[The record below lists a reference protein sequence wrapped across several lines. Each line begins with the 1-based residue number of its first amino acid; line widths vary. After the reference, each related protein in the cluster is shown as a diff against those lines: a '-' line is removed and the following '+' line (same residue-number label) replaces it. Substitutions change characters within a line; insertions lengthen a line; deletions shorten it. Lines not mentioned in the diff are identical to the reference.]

1 MSGEVYNSKTCKH
14 TSCTRPKCRSP
25 GCVYKTPHSKL
36 KYCLVHRNKHGE
48 FHPMDGVSFS
58 PSPSPSP
65 SSSSSSFP
73 WRQAPKTKP
82 VYPKVGT
89 KPSSSSSFPW
99 RQAPKK
105 KRVKPKVGTK
115 PPSVPGPGP
124 RTVALFSGVT
134 KDPQSLALIAAL
146 RPLLR
151 AAPRTASTLQTS
163 LTSSPSFDPAVTFVT
178 GAVGMRDK
186 FFAPTL
192 ERLSREEGE
201 EGGVWSSMSLAAFGD
216 TYGGI
221 FMQLILPYGSAVSL
235 DRADDENFQDVGEG
249 FPAEVPAEEE
259 VAKGGEKRKQRKGG
273 GEEGGGKNGDGK
285 NGDGKRRK
293 GSVRGH
299 DGNAESKKPESKKLG
314 KFKCDRCSY
323 KCSGSIDLKR
333 HKSNTHDIDVSWI
346 KCDRCEYKSKTTGHL
361 KRHRA
366 SVHDGAT

>member
-1 MSGEVYNSKTCKH
+1 M
-14 TSCTRPKCRSP
+14 
-25 GCVYKTPHSKL
+25 
-36 KYCLVHRNKHGE
+36 
-48 FHPMDGVSFS
+48 
-58 PSPSPSP
+58 
-65 SSSSSSFP
+65 
-73 WRQAPKTKP
+73 
-82 VYPKVGT
+82 
-89 KPSSSSSFPW
+89 
-99 RQAPKK
+99 
-105 KRVKPKVGTK
+105 
-115 PPSVPGPGP
+115 
-124 RTVALFSGVT
+124 
-134 KDPQSLALIAAL
+134 
-146 RPLLR
+146 
-151 AAPRTASTLQTS
+151 
-163 LTSSPSFDPAVTFVT
+163 T
-178 GAVGMRDK
+178 GAVGIRAK
-186 FFAPTL
+186 FIAPTY
-192 ERLSREEGE
+192 ERLRREELKREEGG
-201 EGGVWSSMSLAAFGD
+201 EGAEAAGGEAAGGEAAGGEAAEGSPSSASSGSGFWSAMSLAAFED
-216 TYGGI
+216 SYAHLFVRLVLSYG
-221 FMQLILPYGSAVSL
+221 PAVSL
-235 DRADDENFQDVGEG
+235 DRAANENFQDVGEG